1 MSNYFQVLKRI
12 EKDRADKVAVT
23 PAADVAPAPVVSPR
37 DPPAGRDVLDAR
49 PVPDAH
55 VAPARPLRA
64 LPSVAP
70 TSEHPGETA
79 PSAPREVSARTVP
92 PLQSVT
98 TLQSMAALPGT
109 RSVTLPAVEPTVHG
123 ETRSMRPRSSAPL
136 SAESQHGIATLLD
149 KIRALGGSQATHT
162 LVFAG
167 AAASD
172 SVHAVSDGLARHAE
186 RYGMHVLV
194 AELTMRE
201 GGHKLVA
208 LGAVPHDDERVR
220 AIDLHG
226 VGAPAELTSWVD
238 RVAGTRDLV
247 ILEGPPLA
255 ESIDAALLARA
266 CDGLVIVAN
275 AEVTP
280 RAALQAAAERAQI
293 SGCRTLGVVM
303 SGTKEHLPSW
313 MRRLMGTRSN

>member
-12 EKDRADKVAVT
+12 EKDRADKVAVIPGAAT
-23 PAADVAPAPVVSPR
+23 PASAVPPR
-37 DPPAGRDVLDAR
+37 ESAAGRDALDTR
-49 PVPDAH
+49 DVPD
-55 VAPARPLRA
+55 VPTAPARPLRA
-64 LPSVAP
+64 LPSAAP
-70 TSEHPGETA
+70 ASDPLGEAATST
-79 PSAPREVSARTVP
+79 PREVPARIVP

-98 TLQSMAALPGT
+98 SLQSMAPSAGA
-109 RSVTLPAVEPTVHG
+109 RSVTRPPAEPRSHG
-123 ETRSMRPRSSAPL
+123 ETPPVRKPPL
-136 SAESQHGIATLLD
+136 SAESQRGIATLLD
-149 KIRALGGSQATHT
+149 KIRALGGGQATRT

-186 RYGMHVLV
+186 HYGMHVLV
-194 AELTMRE
+194 AELIVRE
-201 GGHKLVA
+201 GGHRLVA
-208 LGAVPHDDERVR
+208 VGAVQQDDERTR

-226 VGAPAELTSWVD
+226 AGTPAELNAWID

-255 ESIDAALLARA
+255 ESIDAALLACA
-266 CDGLVIVAN
+266 CDGLVIVAD

-293 SGCRTLGVVM
+293 AGCRTLGVVM
-303 SGTKEHLPSW
+303 NGTKDRVPSW
-313 MRRLMGTRSN
+313 VRRLMESGSN